1 MAVGFLSLPLELRTI
16 IYNLVL
22 VDPSTPHLRIYKP
35 SQPFSYGDKYLHNE
49 ANLARLGKFMRRTRS
64 FTKSILPWRPQNPHH
79 TRTRISLLLVCQT
92 IYREASPMYY
102 GNNAWKVGIQ
112 GRDPSISLF
121 TEFLNAIGIRNRG
134 LIHTIIV
141 LSRFGYSHLWKGP
154 SKVWGRQVQRCQ
166 NLRTVVVAM
175 AGVWAFPMAKRK
187 AFWEEYCLEV
197 WSRQIPSLESIQVW
211 CQDYYGSASPL
222 YGQRRVDDLLHELGL
237 IPEGTVLNLDANQGS

>member
-1 MAVGFLSLPLELRTI
+1 MGVSFFSLPLELRTI

-35 SQPFSYGDKYLHNE
+35 SQRFSYGNHHLHNE
-49 ANLARLGKFMRRTRS
+49 ANLARLGKFMRRTRL
-64 FTKSILPWRPQNPHH
+64 FTKSILPWRRQNPHQ

-92 IYREASPMYY
+92 IYREASTIYY
-102 GNNAWKVGIQ
+102 GSNAWKVGMQ

-121 TEFLNAIGIRNRG
+121 TEFLDAIGTQNRALIR
-134 LIHTIIV
+134 TIVV

-175 AGVWAFPMAKRK
+175 AGAWAFPMAKRK

-197 WSRQIPSLESIQVW
+197 WSRQIPTLESIQVW
-211 CQDYYGSASPL
+211 CQDCYESASPL
-222 YGQRRVDDLLHELGL
+222 YGLQRVDHLLEELGL
-237 IPEGTVLNLDANQGS
+237 MSKATVIGSTAN